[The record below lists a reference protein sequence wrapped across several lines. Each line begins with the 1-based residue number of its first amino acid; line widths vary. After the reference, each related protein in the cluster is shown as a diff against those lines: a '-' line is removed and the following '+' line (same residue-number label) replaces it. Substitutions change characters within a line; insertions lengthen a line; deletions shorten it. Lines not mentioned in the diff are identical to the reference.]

1 MPISECVNG
10 CVTNDRL
17 GLVRLAN
24 LTVTKVRQ
32 RMAREQLG
40 HRGRKG
46 DLAWAHRMLLLR
58 AGDRLSARALRR
70 LDHVFARD
78 DPTGEIGAAAVQRL
92 GPKLALGFSRGFTH
106 TAVPQWR
113 PGAVGLGM
121 THQLYE
127 RDLGS
132 LYLDFAPAHLDDDEA
147 ALALIAHFTDIST
160 ARVKHALACRHFVTT
175 GDRTRIDAYF
185 RADDIGPDQDFTPE
199 TVAAARQQV
208 EPMRMLEWE
217 ITGAH
222 PGDTDPDTA

>member
-46 DLAWAHRMLLLR
+46 DLAWAHRVLLLR

-121 THQLYE
+121 THQ
-127 RDLGS
+127 S
-132 LYLDFAPAHLDDDEA
+132 WP
-147 ALALIAHFTDIST
+147 
-160 ARVKHALACRHFVTT
+160 V
-175 GDRTRIDAYF
+175 TRI
-185 RADDIGPDQDFTPE
+185 
-199 TVAAARQQV
+199 
-208 EPMRMLEWE
+208 
-217 ITGAH
+217 GA
-222 PGDTDPDTA
+222 GS

>member
-70 LDHVFARD
+70 LDHVF
-78 DPTGEIGAAAVQRL
+78 
-92 GPKLALGFSRGFTH
+92 
-106 TAVPQWR
+106 
-113 PGAVGLGM
+113 
-121 THQLYE
+121 
-127 RDLGS
+127 
-132 LYLDFAPAHLDDDEA
+132 
-147 ALALIAHFTDIST
+147 
-160 ARVKHALACRHFVTT
+160 
-175 GDRTRIDAYF
+175 

-208 EPMRMLEWE
+208 ERMRMLEWE
-217 ITGAH
+217 ITGVH